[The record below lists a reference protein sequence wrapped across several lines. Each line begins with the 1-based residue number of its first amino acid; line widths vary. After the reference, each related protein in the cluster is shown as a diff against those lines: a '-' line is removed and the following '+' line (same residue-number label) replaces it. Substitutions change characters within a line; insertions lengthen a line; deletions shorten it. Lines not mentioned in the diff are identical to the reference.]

1 MASLAWA
8 AVKSDWPGRAA
19 YMHARAAVEHCHAEF
34 IGAPNDVIA
43 ARWGGVHPAVS
54 LPLPAARG
62 PDGFPVAGPRSSGYI
77 KVCYGRAALLEAVPP
92 MRTIPPPGAEGAV
105 LNSITPSPC
114 AVSADPPLSAY
125 ADVLVT
131 NYGDVA
137 RKPPYAAYTGGLSEL
152 GSVMRIVQGLP
163 QEGRCPVVVFGVM
176 ARELRL
182 AECLDLGA
190 AGYEMAAPG
199 LLVTLTQVRDVEG
212 ARFDLPP
219 TPPLPSQI
227 LEAQDLKRRNDE
239 QRARQA
245 LHAGRRA
252 SAATAAPPPLS
263 SNSSCD
269 AAFAAASPPSP
280 LPPTFS
286 HASSVDVGSASAAA
300 GGVPVLTLTGM
311 QWPAGI
317 PTQQGLL
324 ARR

>member
-8 AVKSDWPGRAA
+8 AVKSDWPGRAEYDA
-19 YMHARAAVEHCHAEF
+19 ARAAAEHSHAEF
-34 IGAPNDVIA
+34 VGAPNDVIVS
-43 ARWGGVHPAVS
+43 RWGGVHPAVS

-62 PDGFPVAGPRSSGYI
+62 PDGCPVAGPRSSGYI

-92 MRTIPPPGAEGAV
+92 MRAIPPPGAGGGAALV
-105 LNSITPSPC
+105 SITPSPC
-114 AVSADPPLSAY
+114 AASADPPLSAF

-137 RKPPYAAYTGGLSEL
+137 RKPPYDAYTGGLSEL

-199 LLVTLTQVRDVEG
+199 LLVTLTQARSVEG
-212 ARFDLPP
+212 AARIDVPT

-239 QRARQA
+239 LRARQA
-245 LHAGRRA
+245 RYAGRRA
-252 SAATAAPPPLS
+252 SAATAAPPTPS
-263 SNSSCD
+263 SD
-269 AAFAAASPPSP
+269 AAASPPPHSP
-280 LPPTFS
+280 PPPPFS